1 MPAPLYQQTHLGLAL
16 AMRAL
21 HATLEAA
28 EQHGVRVSIAVV
40 DASGLP
46 IHTAH
51 MDGAPQPSRDIALHK
66 AITAAGFGVA
76 TRTWDQ
82 RLAACSPGVRQGL
95 PLQPNL
101 ALFGGGEP
109 FLHDGRVI
117 GAIGVSGASEAI
129 DSACAQA
136 ASQSVARYLSN
147 LDKNPGTEEQDAI
160 PRSGS

>member
-1 MPAPLYQQTHLGLAL
+1 MPATLYQQTHLGLAL
-16 AMRAL
+16 AMQAL
-21 HATLEAA
+21 AATLSTA
-28 EQHGVRVSIAVV
+28 ERHGVRVSIAVV

-76 TRTWDQ
+76 THAWDQ
-82 RLAACSPGVRQGL
+82 RLAACSPAVRQGL
-95 PLQPNL
+95 PLQPRL

-109 FLHDGRVI
+109 FLHNGRVI

-136 ASQSVARYLSN
+136 ASQSLAQHLSGV
-147 LDKNPGTEEQDAI
+147 DKTPGTEEQDGL
-160 PRSGS
+160 PRAGS

>member
-1 MPAPLYQQTHLGLAL
+1 MA
-16 AMRAL
+16 
-21 HATLEAA
+21 
-28 EQHGVRVSIAVV
+28 RVSIAVV

-76 TRTWDQ
+76 TSAWDQ

-109 FLHDGRVI
+109 FLHDSRVI

-129 DSACAQA
+129 DAACAQA
-136 ASQSVARYLSN
+136 ASQSVARHLSN

>member
-66 AITAAGFGVA
+66 AAHRHAGDHV
-76 TRTWDQ
+76 
-82 RLAACSPGVRQGL
+82 LY
-95 PLQPNL
+95 
-101 ALFGGGEP
+101 GGG
-109 FLHDGRVI
+109 DGAPLR
-117 GAIGVSGASEAI
+117 
-129 DSACAQA
+129 
-136 ASQSVARYLSN
+136 
-147 LDKNPGTEEQDAI
+147 PG
-160 PRSGS
+160 G